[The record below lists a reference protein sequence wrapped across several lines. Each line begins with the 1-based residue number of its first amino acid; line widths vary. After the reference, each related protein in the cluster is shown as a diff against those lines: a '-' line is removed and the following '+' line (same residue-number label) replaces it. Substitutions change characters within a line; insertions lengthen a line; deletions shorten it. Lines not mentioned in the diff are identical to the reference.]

1 MDYFGKPVCVA
12 KALPCWRLRFAAG
25 KGLSHGCSSHH
36 FLLHSSSMG
45 RTVDM
50 HVTSADMHTRGT
62 GTLKSAASERPS
74 LLLVKTAVWKSLS
87 PVFFKMWLV
96 DTSCDSVVE
105 CLPGWHKAL
114 AMTRMCLVL
123 QWN

>member
-1 MDYFGKPVCVA
+1 M
-12 KALPCWRLRFAAG
+12 AAAHTI
-25 KGLSHGCSSHH
+25 SYC
-36 FLLHSSSMG
+36 
-45 RTVDM
+45 TVLQWAAQR
-50 HVTSADMHTRGT
+50 TSADMHTRGT
-62 GTLKSAASERPS
+62 GTLKSAASERSS